1 MKKDF
6 LKSKSALYG
15 IIITILSIA
24 ALVVIFAV
32 KDGIYKEY
40 EKIKTEEGCFQEE
53 TPDPNWKKLSAEEK
67 KAKTRKC
74 MTALNKVTQVN
85 YGPYIFS
92 FTLAIGIFLFIL
104 SLINNSKNADRL
116 MEGMDEDDN

>member
-1 MKKDF
+1 MKKDLF
-6 LKSKSALYG
+6 KSKSALYG
-15 IIITILSIA
+15 IITTLVSIV

-32 KDGIYKEY
+32 KDGIYEEY
-40 EKIKTEEGCFQEE
+40 EKIKAEEGCFQGED
-53 TPDPNWKKLSAEEK
+53 PDPKWKELTAEEK

-92 FTLAIGIFLFIL
+92 FTLVIGIFLFIL
-104 SLINNSKNADRL
+104 SVINTGRNADRI
-116 MEGMDEDDN
+116 MEEMDNDN